1 MSSRPA
7 SIRPRYEARRRSW
20 TVDRWTSSIWTGWR
34 VTDGRRRG
42 PATSST
48 SRFPRWAMSPST
60 GTGSWACASAT
71 SASWCPAA
79 STAVARTTTPTGHS
93 PGPSR
98 EGSEEDP
105 GRGRDG
111 GVVGHRLG
119 LSGVKVFL
127 VHVRDPQFYAIP
139 SKKRGKDGR
148 VRVMGFPPIG
158 IMSLSSV
165 LKRAGHECVMFDQA
179 NPDTPDELILQEIAA
194 QRPALVGLSF
204 LSTTSY
210 PYAKML
216 ARQIR
221 ASDSGVKI
229 AMGGVFVTLNPQLVK
244 LQCPEVDFVCRGDG
258 EQLLLDLLEGLE
270 DPDGVAGVTWQKDGA
285 LRHNPSR
292 PLTRDLDQWPFPDR
306 ESLALDFVEAMPLDV
321 PAVLSLDRFT
331 TMQTS
336 RGCPWPCVFC
346 DIPIFN
352 EGNWRSRSPQHVIDE
367 FKHLTDH
374 GYGSVYFVD
383 DHFLLQPKRIV
394 AICDGLIA
402 QKNKIKYGLEGRVDS
417 VAQHLFPKLARSGCR
432 KIMFGLERGSQK
444 ILDRLKKEQTLQEI
458 ETAVTNAKNSG
469 IEIVH
474 GFFVVGIP
482 DETEADLRAT
492 FKFASKIRVDS
503 FGFNRMCVYRG
514 TPLWQEYVKR
524 GLVNDAQDWY
534 KYFKCTS
541 IDPTCLP
548 GEEVH
553 RIRSEEMRKLILY
566 KLTRFPIQA
575 FKLLRR
581 FTRYMK
587 LRDVIYLIVKPFLGK
602 KTGATKAEV
611 ISRAVEHGDLKS
623 AAADMTLL
631 ADEELEHVIAES
643 KLERA
648 RIQAMAEAGN

>member
-1 MSSRPA
+1 MR
-7 SIRPRYEARRRSW
+7 
-20 TVDRWTSSIWTGWR
+20 
-34 VTDGRRRG
+34 
-42 PATSST
+42 
-48 SRFPRWAMSPST
+48 
-60 GTGSWACASAT
+60 
-71 SASWCPAA
+71 
-79 STAVARTTTPTGHS
+79 
-93 PGPSR
+93 
-98 EGSEEDP
+98 
-105 GRGRDG
+105 
-111 GVVGHRLG
+111 
-119 LSGVKVFL
+119 VFL

-139 SKKRGKDGR
+139 GKKRAKNGR
-148 VRVMGFPPIG
+148 IQIMGFPPIG

-179 NPDTPDELILQEIAA
+179 NPETPNEVILKEIAR
-194 QRPALVGLSF
+194 QKPDLVGLSF

-221 ASDSGVKI
+221 AADSSVKI
-229 AMGGVFVTLNPQLVK
+229 AFGGVFASLNAQLVK
-244 LQCPEVDFVCRGDG
+244 MQVPEIDFVCRGDG
-258 EQLLLDLLEGLE
+258 EQLILDLLERLD
-270 DPDGVAGVTWQKDGA
+270 DPDTVAGVTWQEKGGSV
-285 LRHNPSR
+285 RTSPNR

-306 ESLALDFVEAMPLDV
+306 ETLPLDFVESMPLDV

-336 RGCPWPCVFC
+336 RGCPWPCIFC

-352 EGNWRSRSPQHVIDE
+352 EGKWRSRSPAHVIAE
-367 FKHLTDH
+367 FKQLEKD

-383 DHFLLQPKRIV
+383 DHFLLQPKRIE

-402 QKNKIKYGLEGRVDS
+402 MKNPIKYGLEGRVDS

-432 KIMFGLERGSQK
+432 TIMFGIESGSQK
-444 ILDRLKKEQTLQEI
+444 ILDRMKKEQTLQDI
-458 ETAVTNAKNSG
+458 ETAVTNAKNAG

-482 DETEADLRAT
+482 DETEEDLRAT
-492 FKFASKIRVDS
+492 FKFASKLRIDS

-524 GLVNDAQDWY
+524 GLVNDASDWY

-541 IDPTCLP
+541 IDPTCLS

-553 RIRSEEMRKLILY
+553 RIRNEELRKLILY
-566 KLTRFPIQA
+566 KFTRYPLQTFR
-575 FKLLRR
+575 LLRR
-581 FTRYMK
+581 FTRYMA
-587 LRDVIYLIVKPFLGK
+587 LRDVIYLVAKPFLGK

-623 AAADMTLL
+623 AAADMTQL
-631 ADEELEHVIAES
+631 ADEALEHAIAES
-643 KLERA
+643 RAERE
-648 RIQAMAEAGN
+648 RIRVLAEAGS